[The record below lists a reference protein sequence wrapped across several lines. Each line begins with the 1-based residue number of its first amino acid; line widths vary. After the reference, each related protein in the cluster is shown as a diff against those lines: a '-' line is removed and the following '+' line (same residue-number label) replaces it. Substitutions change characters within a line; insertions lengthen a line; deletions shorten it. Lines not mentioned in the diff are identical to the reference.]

1 MDSTS
6 PQYLVTEITDIK
18 ATVRNFQLGL
28 PWITLLGLTSVSWS
42 GALAW
47 TYISSTQASIR
58 GDQTTAGTGYLQVGT
73 RVRAFVTA
81 GTIYGYVTAL
91 SVGGGPITTV
101 TFKWDNNGALD
112 SGLTDIQTA
121 GDIEFNETPV
131 TLRHRYRTTD
141 QAITNLNVNDD
152 TLIFAINKSEVW
164 QFEFTLYCDL
174 NTGGGGSVIITP
186 SVPSGA
192 TYRIGNYNNLV
203 GWSTTTLNVF
213 ASGGNF
219 IQLVMTVTNGTT
231 AGNVTIGYTGQGPVI
246 GTNVKALS
254 TLRAMRY
261 F

>member
-47 TYISSTQASIR
+47 TFISSTQASIK
-58 GDQTTAGTGYLQVGT
+58 GDQTTAGTGYLRVGT

-101 TFKWDNNGALD
+101 TFVWDNNGALD

-121 GDIEFNETPV
+121 GDIAAIEQPI
-131 TLRHRYRTTD
+131 TLLQLYRHTD
-141 QAITNLNVNDD
+141 QAVTTSNVNDD
-152 TLIFAINKSEVW
+152 TLTFPINKSEVW
-164 QFEFTLYCDL
+164 MAEFELFYDGA
-174 NTGGGGSVIITP
+174 TGGGGSITFTP

-192 TYRIGNYNNLV
+192 TYRFGNIPISS
-203 GWSTTTLNVF
+203 WSTTTINSP
-213 ASGGNF
+213 AGNGNF
-219 IQLVMTVTNGTT
+219 FSLRLVVTNGTT
-231 AGNVTIGYTGQGPVI
+231 AGNVTIGYLYNTFSGNI
-246 GTNVKALS
+246 KALS